1 MQIMKLTFLVIII
14 SLISCKTVKYADL
27 DEGMYADIQTKKG
40 DILLKLEYE
49 KTPITVANF
58 VSLAEGTNPY
68 VSEKYKG
75 KPFYDGL
82 KFHRV
87 VKDFMIQ
94 GGDPRGNGSGDPGYK
109 FEDEF
114 PLNDEGNLLLTH
126 KGAGILSMA
135 NSGPDSNGSQFF
147 ITHRDIEHLN
157 GVHTVFGHVV
167 EGQNVVDSIK
177 QNDIIEKIEIIR
189 VGNKVKEFDAA
200 AEFSSYF
207 QNIEEEQKLV
217 QEKRNNIKAKLV
229 KFVEDNEVNA
239 IVLPSGLKIISIK
252 NGTEEKPTIGS
263 KVLVNYAG
271 YFKTGDLFDSNVKE
285 IAQLYGK
292 FDRRRES
299 MNGYN
304 PILMDYSPD
313 AALIAGFKE
322 GLQQMNF
329 GDKVLLIIPSHL
341 AYGEQGMRGAIP
353 PNTDLLFELEIL
365 EVVKSDKK
373 EEN

>member
-1 MQIMKLTFLVIII
+1 MQIMKFTFLVIII
-14 SLISCKTVKYADL
+14 GLISCKTTEYTDL
-27 DEGMYADIQTKKG
+27 GDGMYADIQTKKG
-40 DILLKLEYE
+40 NILLKLEYE
-49 KTPITVANF
+49 STPITVANF
-58 VSLAEGTNPY
+58 VSLTEGTNPY
-68 VSEKYKG
+68 VDEKYKG

-87 VKDFMIQ
+87 VKDFIIQ

-114 PLNDEGNLLLTH
+114 PLNDEGNLLLSH

-135 NSGPDSNGSQFF
+135 NSGPNSNGSQFF
-147 ITHRDIEHLN
+147 ITHRDIKHLD
-157 GVHTVFGHVV
+157 GVHTVFGHVIK
-167 EGQNVVDSIK
+167 GQEVVDSIQ

-189 VGNKVKEFDAA
+189 VGKNVKEFDAA
-200 AEFSSYF
+200 TEFSNYF
-207 QNIEEEQKLV
+207 QKIEEKQRLI
-217 QEKRNNIKAKLV
+217 QEKKDGVKAALV
-229 KFVEDNEVNA
+229 EFVKENETRA
-239 IVLPSGLKIISIK
+239 TVLPSGLKIISIK
-252 NGTEEKPTIGS
+252 KGTDERPTIGS

-271 YFKTGDLFDSNVKE
+271 YFTTGDLFDSNIKE

-304 PILMDYSPD
+304 PNLMDYSPD
-313 AALIAGFKE
+313 AKLIAGFKE
-322 GLQQMNF
+322 GLMQMNF

-341 AYGEQGMRGAIP
+341 GYGEQGMRGAIP

-365 EVVKSDKK
+365 EIVKSDEK
-373 EEN
+373 EKN